1 MNLKWISVNE
11 RLKQGIQLIN
21 ALSTKTFNLLLSD
34 VINIKEGETF
44 TEDEFGKL
52 KESLKLNDD
61 SLQLLIQSISHIF
74 KQSNKVII
82 KPTILYKQLCE
93 NIGLDAA
100 KCEEFVKL
108 WCNQTNQ
115 DFGDYSDRLKL
126 EHLTWELNILASDQI
141 NPKQSVPTARIQL
154 ELAKS
159 ANSSEKEKVVLEF
172 DQSELLQLYSHLE
185 KIQLKFDNINT
196 MCH

>member
-1 MNLKWISVNE
+1 M
-11 RLKQGIQLIN
+11 
-21 ALSTKTFNLLLSD
+21 LLSD